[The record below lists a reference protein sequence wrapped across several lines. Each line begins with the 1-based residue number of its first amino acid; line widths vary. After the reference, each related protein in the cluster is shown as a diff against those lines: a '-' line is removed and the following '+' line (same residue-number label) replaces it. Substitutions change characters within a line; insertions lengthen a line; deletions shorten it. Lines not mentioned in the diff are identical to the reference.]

1 VVIRSDHAVVCS
13 ALAVIRP
20 HHAVSYAASVQ
31 PALHMVRVMNRFFGE
46 VVDCPAFSPF
56 MQELRVGYME
66 ILNEELSSYAL
77 DLALAIVELE
87 VAYPE
92 IQKTSS

>member
-1 VVIRSDHAVVCS
+1 MGKSSKKRHPKAI
-13 ALAVIRP
+13 LTPIGE
-20 HHAVSYAASVQ
+20 YIEVQ
-31 PALHMVRVMNRFFGE
+31 PALHMIRIMNRFFGE

-92 IQKTSS
+92 IQTGSGSV

>member
-1 VVIRSDHAVVCS
+1 
-13 ALAVIRP
+13 
-20 HHAVSYAASVQ
+20 
-31 PALHMVRVMNRFFGE
+31 
-46 VVDCPAFSPF
+46 VDWPAFSPF